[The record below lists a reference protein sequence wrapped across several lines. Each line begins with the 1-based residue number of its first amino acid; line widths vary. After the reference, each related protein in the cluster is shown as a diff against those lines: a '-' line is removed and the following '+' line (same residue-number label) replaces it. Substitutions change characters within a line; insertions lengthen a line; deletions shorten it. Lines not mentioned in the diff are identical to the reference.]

1 MNQLT
6 VSLPETLQHQ
16 LTILA
21 RHEGVSLTQYIVYSL
36 TRQATLADTVQT
48 VPENLVAQQQA
59 SFDTLVSKLGTAS
72 EKELKAVLAEREL
85 VEPEAGLSQELIKSL
100 QKRISDKTL
109 ASNGK

>member
-6 VSLPETLQHQ
+6 LSLPETLQHQ

-36 TRQATLADTVQT
+36 TRQATLAYTVQT
-48 VPENLVAQQQA
+48 VPENQVAQQQA
-59 SFDTLVSKLGTAS
+59 SFDTLLSKLGTAS
-72 EKELKAVLAEREL
+72 DKDIKSVLAEREII
-85 VEPEAGLSQELIKSL
+85 EPEAGLSQELIERL

-109 ASNGK
+109 D